1 MSMTQKNE
9 YDFWEFPEKK
19 ADPVIFRKIVPI
31 QYNLCDLAKTIVI
44 CTPERESARENN
56 REATNNNRGS
66 RAFVFV
72 G

>member
-1 MSMTQKNE
+1 MR
-9 YDFWEFPEKK
+9 KK
-19 ADPVIFRKIVPI
+19 PNPYIFRQIVLNPYI
-31 QYNLCDLAKTIVI
+31 LTDLGKTIKTIVI

-56 REATNNNRGS
+56 RKATNSDRGT

>member
-1 MSMTQKNE
+1 MKVRVSFFWRKRLIQHIFRQIVLIPHILF
-9 YDFWEFPEKK
+9 FWEK
-19 ADPVIFRKIVPI
+19 
-31 QYNLCDLAKTIVI
+31 QVI

-56 REATNNNRGS
+56 RKATNSDRGT

>member
-1 MSMTQKNE
+1 MYEDTPIPLGPKPKTKSRVSKKLRKKLIQ
-9 YDFWEFPEKK
+9 YILFFWEK
-19 ADPVIFRKIVPI
+19 
-31 QYNLCDLAKTIVI
+31 QVI

-56 REATNNNRGS
+56 RKATNSDRGT